1 MRLRLTHSSSIC
13 GLALSCLLGAAG
25 CGGNSGM
32 QQPVFYPITI
42 ALSSATATIFAN
54 GVPPALTVTVI
65 REPADTN
72 PVTLAVSGCPSGVL
86 PQITSPGTG
95 STGSIVFNAVAAP
108 LPGNYPVTVLAT
120 EGEQTVSASLALA
133 VQSAPVTVNV
143 AVSPTV
149 NTILGFGGLMET
161 MMNTQFQAA
170 EWAQSFFPS
179 VPSATTTLANLH
191 PQHIRVYTNSLGIPQ
206 RADKSWDFTVL
217 DATLDPVIGVGDKS
231 INLVLVQGPP
241 WMCTDVGPN
250 CVLQPQNYQDF
261 ANYAAQMVKYYN
273 TTTGFTDNSGV
284 QHVHTPFTPITY
296 WSIYSQIGLVTLIG
310 LISKHGI
317 LMVDFANRLQE
328 TRGFSRRGAIEEA
341 AAVRLRPILM
351 TTAAMVVGMIPLIL
365 ASGSGAS
372 SRFDIGLTIFSGMAI
387 GTLFTLFVA
396 PRSIPC
402 SPATT
407 RRRWPGTGRRDTSR
421 RRAQPRRSE
430 GARRNPRSRVI
441 ARSEATWRS
450 RATSGAL

>member
-206 RADKSWDFTVL
+206 RADKSWISPYSTRRWTRSSASAIRASTWFWSRVRHGC
-217 DATLDPVIGVGDKS
+217 ARTLAPIVCSNPK
-231 INLVLVQGPP
+231 
-241 WMCTDVGPN
+241 
-250 CVLQPQNYQDF
+250 
-261 ANYAAQMVKYYN
+261 
-273 TTTGFTDNSGV
+273 TTR
-284 QHVHTPFTPITY
+284 
-296 WSIYSQIGLVTLIG
+296 TL
-310 LISKHGI
+310 LI
-317 LMVDFANRLQE
+317 
-328 TRGFSRRGAIEEA
+328 
-341 AAVRLRPILM
+341 
-351 TTAAMVVGMIPLIL
+351 
-365 ASGSGAS
+365 
-372 SRFDIGLTIFSGMAI
+372 
-387 GTLFTLFVA
+387 
-396 PRSIPC
+396 
-402 SPATT
+402 T
-407 RRRWPGTGRRDTSR
+407 RRRW
-421 RRAQPRRSE
+421 
-430 GARRNPRSRVI
+430 
-441 ARSEATWRS
+441 
-450 RATSGAL
+450 